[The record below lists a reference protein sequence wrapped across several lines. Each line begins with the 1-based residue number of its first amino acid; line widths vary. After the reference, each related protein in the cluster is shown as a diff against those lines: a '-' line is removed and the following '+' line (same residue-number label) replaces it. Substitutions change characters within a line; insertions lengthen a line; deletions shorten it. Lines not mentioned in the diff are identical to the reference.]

1 MKHTV
6 LVFLLLTT
14 TSTFAQ
20 HKIKPAEGYSPNIGL
35 MVAML
40 EELKHRITEQVQ
52 DLSQSET
59 DFEFDEKANSIGALV
74 THLAPTEAYYQIE
87 TLEGRQW
94 TDEEKTLWGIGAGL
108 YEESKNQC
116 DTI

>member
-1 MKHTV
+1 M
-6 LVFLLLTT
+6 
-14 TSTFAQ
+14 
-20 HKIKPAEGYSPNIGL
+20 
-35 MVAML
+35 
-40 EELKHRITEQVQ
+40 
-52 DLSQSET
+52 
-59 DFEFDEKANSIGALV
+59 
-74 THLAPTEAYYQIE
+74 APTEAYYQIE